1 MEFKCKNCN
10 STKYRQ
16 ISISVKQCE
25 ECGMQTQSEGSID
38 PKILDV
44 TEEPDTTK
52 KKGKEINPES
62 SFNPFRVPKVH
73 RIVDNDGAMHFYID
87 PEDWFRP

>member
-44 TEEPDTTK
+44 TEEPDNNAK
-52 KKGKEINPES
+52 KHKEIKS
-62 SFNPFRVPKVH
+62 SFYPKFSYSPFKIKERIGPDGRVEY
-73 RIVDNDGAMHFYID
+73 YID
-87 PEDWFRP
+87 GDWI

>member
-25 ECGMQTQSEGSID
+25 ECGMQTQSEGLID

-44 TEEPDTTK
+44 TEEPDNKEK
-52 KKGKEINPES
+52 KYKEIDNSDYQKLS
-62 SFNPFRVPKVH
+62 SNPFMIKQ
-73 RIVDNDGAMHFYID
+73 RIRPDGTIEYYID
-87 PEDWFRP
+87 RVWI

>member
-25 ECGMQTQSEGSID
+25 ECGMQIKSEGIVD
-38 PKILDV
+38 PKVLDC
-44 TEEPDTTK
+44 TEEPDNNVK
-52 KKGKEINPES
+52 KYGKIDFSVNPES
-62 SFNPFRVPKVH
+62 FSDFLKTKK
-73 RIVDNDGAMHFYID
+73 RIRPDGMIEYYID
-87 PEDWFRP
+87 GDWI